1 MLLKHAQRQN
11 EPALDMTPMIDMVFL
26 LLIFFLVAT
35 TLTREERELEITLPE
50 SASAA
55 PLSVA
60 LREIV
65 INVKES
71 GDAMVNGRTVSRA
84 EVQALVADAVK
95 TNPEQKVT
103 VRGDRRTAYDHIAG
117 VLDACKAG
125 GVNAPFLDT
134 VPAN

>member
-1 MLLKHAQRQN
+1 MLLKHAQTQT

-35 TLTREERELEITLPE
+35 TLTREERELEIKLPE

-71 GDAMVNGRTVSRA
+71 GDAVVNGRAVSRA
-84 EVQALVADAVK
+84 EVRSLVADAVK
-95 TNPEQKVT
+95 ANPEQKVT
-103 VRGDRRTAYDHIAG
+103 VRGDRRTAYDDIAG

-134 VPAN
+134 VPAD